1 MSFFHLGAGAN
12 VVYCD
17 PEHDIVIVAR
27 WIQRGAMDELVKRV
41 LESIED
47 GG

>member
-1 MSFFHLGAGAN
+1 
-12 VVYCD
+12 VYCD